1 MREIQGHGVA
11 MITPF
16 NGDGSID
23 FDAIPVIVNHLIAGG
38 VDYLV
43 VLGTTAETA
52 TLTKAEKIAL
62 VDKIIE
68 INAGRLPLVLGLGGN
83 HTQELI
89 GMFDWFNLSSFTAL
103 LSVSPYYNKPNQ
115 EGLYQHF
122 KTIANHSSLPVIL
135 YNVPSRTGVNIDPE
149 TVLRLAEDFD
159 NIVALKEASGDFQQA
174 QTLMKLCP
182 PDFSILSGDD
192 EMSLP
197 MIMAGAKGVISV
209 IGNAMPEQYSKI
221 IQEGLKRNVD
231 EAYSM
236 QYQLLDLIRMI
247 YFEGNPTGIKVLME
261 TLGLCENNLRLPL
274 VPGSKELTLQLKEE
288 LKRVCPFKPIILI
301 KFQCFI
307 VLNN

>member
-274 VPGSKELTLQLKEE
+274 VPASKELTLQLKEE
-288 LKRVCPFKPIILI
+288 LKKGMPI
-301 KFQCFI
+301 QTP
-307 VLNN
+307 

>member
-68 INAGRLPLVLGLGGN
+68 VNAGRLPLVLGLGGN
-83 HTQELI
+83 HTQELL

-122 KTIANHSSLPVIL
+122 KTIANHSSLPIIL
-135 YNVPSRTGVNIDPE
+135 YNVPSRTGVNIASE

-197 MIMAGAKGVISV
+197 MILAGAKGVISV

-221 IQEGLKRNVD
+221 IQEGLRRNVD
-231 EAYSM
+231 EAYSI

-274 VPGSKELTLQLKEE
+274 VPASKELTLQLKEE
-288 LKRVCPFKPIILI
+288 LKKGMPI
-301 KFQCFI
+301 QTPQS
-307 VLNN
+307 

>member
-1 MREIQGHGVA
+1 MREIKGHGVA

-16 NGDGSID
+16 KADGSID
-23 FDAIPVIVNHLIAGG
+23 FDAIPIIVNHLINGG
-38 VDYLV
+38 IDFLV

-52 TLTKAEKIAL
+52 TLTKLEKIAL

-68 INAGRLPLVLGLGGN
+68 VNSDRLPLVLGLGGN
-83 HTQELI
+83 NTQELL

-122 KTIANHSSLPVIL
+122 KTIANNSSIPLIL
-135 YNVPSRTGVNIDPE
+135 YNVPSRTGVNIAPE
-149 TVLRLAEDFD
+149 TVLRLAKDFD
-159 NIVALKEASGDFQQA
+159 NIIALKEASGDFHQA

-182 PDFSILSGDD
+182 PNFSILSGDD

-197 MIMAGAKGVISV
+197 MILAGAKGVISV
-209 IGNAMPEQYSKI
+209 IGNAIPEQYSRI
-221 IQEGLKRNVD
+221 IKEGLSRNVD
-231 EAYSM
+231 EAYLI

-261 TLGLCENNLRLPL
+261 TLDLCENNLRLPL
-274 VPGSKELTLQLKEE
+274 VPASKELTLQLKEE
-288 LKRVCPFKPIILI
+288 LKKGMPI
-301 KFQCFI
+301 Q
-307 VLNN
+307 NPQS

>member
-16 NGDGSID
+16 KADGSID
-23 FDAIPVIVNHLIAGG
+23 FDAIPIIVNHLINGG
-38 VDYLV
+38 IDFLV

-52 TLTKAEKIAL
+52 TLTKSEKITL
-62 VDKIIE
+62 VEKIIE
-68 INAGRLPLVLGLGGN
+68 VNSDRLPLVLGLGGN
-83 HTQELI
+83 NTQELL
-89 GMFDWFNLSSFTAL
+89 GMFDWFNLSSFNAL
-103 LSVSPYYNKPNQ
+103 LSVTPYYNKPNQ

-122 KTIANHSSLPVIL
+122 KTIANNSNLPVIL
-135 YNVPSRTGVNIDPE
+135 YNVPSRTGVNIAPE

-182 PDFSILSGDD
+182 PNFSILSGDD

-197 MIMAGAKGVISV
+197 MILAGAKGVISV
-209 IGNAMPEQYSKI
+209 IGNAIPEQYSRI
-221 IQEGLKRNVD
+221 IKEGLSRNVD
-231 EAYSM
+231 KAYLI

-247 YFEGNPTGIKVLME
+247 YLEGNPTGIKVLME

-274 VPGSKELTLQLKEE
+274 IPTSKELTLQLKKE
-288 LKRVCPFKPIILI
+288 LKKVMPI
-301 KFQCFI
+301 QTPQS
-307 VLNN
+307 

>member
-68 INAGRLPLVLGLGGN
+68 VNAGRLPLVLGLGGN
-83 HTQELI
+83 HTQELL

-122 KTIANHSSLPVIL
+122 KTIANHSSLPIIL
-135 YNVPSRTGVNIDPE
+135 YNVPSRTGVNIASE

-174 QTLMKLCP
+174 QKLMKLCP
-182 PDFSILSGDD
+182 TDFSILSGDD

-197 MIMAGAKGVISV
+197 MILAGAKGVISV

-221 IQEGLKRNVD
+221 IQEGLKGNVD
-231 EAYSM
+231 EAYSI

-274 VPGSKELTLQLKEE
+274 VPASKELTLQLKEE
-288 LKRVCPFKPIILI
+288 LKKGMPI
-301 KFQCFI
+301 QTPQS
-307 VLNN
+307 

>member
-62 VDKIIE
+62 VDKVIE
-68 INAGRLPLVLGLGGN
+68 VNAGRLPLVLGLGGN
-83 HTQELI
+83 HTQELL

-122 KTIANHSSLPVIL
+122 KTIANHSSLPIIL
-135 YNVPSRTGVNIDPE
+135 YNVPSRTGVNIAPE

-197 MIMAGAKGVISV
+197 MILAGAKGVISV

-221 IQEGLKRNVD
+221 IQEGLKRNVE
-231 EAYSM
+231 EAYSI

-274 VPGSKELTLQLKEE
+274 VPASKELTLQLKEE
-288 LKRVCPFKPIILI
+288 LKKGMPI
-301 KFQCFI
+301 QTPQS
-307 VLNN
+307 

>member
-16 NGDGSID
+16 KADGSID
-23 FDAIPVIVNHLIAGG
+23 FNAIPMIVNHLINGG
-38 VDYLV
+38 IDFLV

-52 TLTKAEKIAL
+52 TLSKLEKIAL
-62 VDKIIE
+62 VEKIIE
-68 INAGRLPLVLGLGGN
+68 VNSDRLPLVLGLGGN
-83 HTQELI
+83 NTQELL

-103 LSVSPYYNKPNQ
+103 LSVTPYYNKPNQ

-122 KTIANHSSLPVIL
+122 KTIANNSNLPVIL
-135 YNVPSRTGVNIDPE
+135 YNVPSRTGVNIAPE

-182 PDFSILSGDD
+182 PNFFILSGDD

-197 MIMAGAKGVISV
+197 MILAGAKGVISV
-209 IGNAMPEQYSKI
+209 IGNAIPEQYSRI
-221 IQEGLKRNVD
+221 IKEGLSRNVD
-231 EAYSM
+231 KAYII

-261 TLGLCENNLRLPL
+261 TLDLCENYLRLPL
-274 VPGSKELTLQLKEE
+274 VPTSKKLTLQLKEE
-288 LKRVCPFKPIILI
+288 LKKVMPI
-301 KFQCFI
+301 QTPQS
-307 VLNN
+307 

>member
-68 INAGRLPLVLGLGGN
+68 VNAGRLPLVLGLGGN
-83 HTQELI
+83 HTQELL

-122 KTIANHSSLPVIL
+122 KTIANHSSLPIIL
-135 YNVPSRTGVNIDPE
+135 YNVPSRTGVNIAPE

-197 MIMAGAKGVISV
+197 MILAGAKGVISV

-231 EAYSM
+231 EAYSI

-274 VPGSKELTLQLKEE
+274 VPASKELTLQLKEE
-288 LKRVCPFKPIILI
+288 LKKGMPIETP
-301 KFQCFI
+301 QS
-307 VLNN
+307 

>member
-62 VDKIIE
+62 VDKVIE
-68 INAGRLPLVLGLGGN
+68 VNAGRLPLVLGLGGN
-83 HTQELI
+83 HTQELL

-122 KTIANHSSLPVIL
+122 KTIANHSSLPIIL
-135 YNVPSRTGVNIDPE
+135 YNVPSRTGVNIAPE

-197 MIMAGAKGVISV
+197 MILAGAKGVISV

-221 IQEGLKRNVD
+221 IQEGLKRKVD
-231 EAYSM
+231 EAYSI

-274 VPGSKELTLQLKEE
+274 VPASKELTLQLKEE
-288 LKRVCPFKPIILI
+288 LKKGMPI
-301 KFQCFI
+301 QTPQS
-307 VLNN
+307 

>member
-68 INAGRLPLVLGLGGN
+68 VNAGRLPLVLGLGGN
-83 HTQELI
+83 HTQELL

-122 KTIANHSSLPVIL
+122 KTIANHSSLPIIL
-135 YNVPSRTGVNIDPE
+135 YNVPSRTGVNIAPE

-197 MIMAGAKGVISV
+197 MILAGAKGVISV

-221 IQEGLKRNVD
+221 IQEGLKGNVD
-231 EAYSM
+231 EAYSI

-274 VPGSKELTLQLKEE
+274 VPASKELTLQLKEE
-288 LKRVCPFKPIILI
+288 LKKGIPI
-301 KFQCFI
+301 QTPQS
-307 VLNN
+307 

>member
-68 INAGRLPLVLGLGGN
+68 VNAGRLPLVLGLGGN
-83 HTQELI
+83 HTQELL

-122 KTIANHSSLPVIL
+122 KTIANHSSLPIIL
-135 YNVPSRTGVNIDPE
+135 YNVPSRTGVNIAPE

-197 MIMAGAKGVISV
+197 MILAGAKGVISV

-231 EAYSM
+231 EAYSI

-274 VPGSKELTLQLKEE
+274 VPASKELTLQLKEE
-288 LKRVCPFKPIILI
+288 LKKGIPI
-301 KFQCFI
+301 QTPQS
-307 VLNN
+307 

>member
-38 VDYLV
+38 VNYLV

-68 INAGRLPLVLGLGGN
+68 VNAGRLPLVLGLGGN
-83 HTQELI
+83 HTQELL

-122 KTIANHSSLPVIL
+122 KTIANHSSLPIIL
-135 YNVPSRTGVNIDPE
+135 YNVPSRTGVNIAPE

-197 MIMAGAKGVISV
+197 MILAGAKGVISV

-221 IQEGLKRNVD
+221 IQEGLKGNVD
-231 EAYSM
+231 EAYSI

-274 VPGSKELTLQLKEE
+274 VPASKELTLQLKEE
-288 LKRVCPFKPIILI
+288 LKKGMPI
-301 KFQCFI
+301 QTPQS
-307 VLNN
+307 

>member
-16 NGDGSID
+16 KADGSID
-23 FDAIPVIVNHLIAGG
+23 FDAIPIILNHLIDGG
-38 VDYLV
+38 IDFLV

-52 TLTKAEKIAL
+52 TLTKLEKIAL
-62 VDKIIE
+62 VEKIIE
-68 INAGRLPLVLGLGGN
+68 VNSDRLPLVLGLGGN
-83 HTQELI
+83 NTQELL

-103 LSVSPYYNKPNQ
+103 LSVTPYYNKPNQ

-122 KTIANHSSLPVIL
+122 KTIANNSNLPVIL
-135 YNVPSRTGVNIDPE
+135 YNVPSRTGVNIAPE

-182 PDFSILSGDD
+182 PNFSILSGDD

-197 MIMAGAKGVISV
+197 MILAGAKGVISV
-209 IGNAMPEQYSKI
+209 IGNAIPEQYSRI
-221 IQEGLKRNVD
+221 IKEGLSRNVD
-231 EAYSM
+231 KAYLI

-274 VPGSKELTLQLKEE
+274 VPSTKELTLELKEE
-288 LKRVCPFKPIILI
+288 LKKVMPI
-301 KFQCFI
+301 
-307 VLNN
+307 

>member
-68 INAGRLPLVLGLGGN
+68 VNAGRLPLVLGLGGN
-83 HTQELI
+83 HTQELL

-122 KTIANHSSLPVIL
+122 KTIANHSSLPIIL
-135 YNVPSRTGVNIDPE
+135 YNVPSRTGVNIAPE
-149 TVLRLAEDFD
+149 TVLGLAEDFD

-197 MIMAGAKGVISV
+197 MILAGAKGVISV

-221 IQEGLKRNVD
+221 IQEGLKGNVD
-231 EAYSM
+231 EAYSI

-274 VPGSKELTLQLKEE
+274 VPASKELTLQLKEE
-288 LKRVCPFKPIILI
+288 LKKGMPI
-301 KFQCFI
+301 QTPQS
-307 VLNN
+307 

>member
-16 NGDGSID
+16 KADGSID
-23 FDAIPVIVNHLIAGG
+23 FDAIPIILNHLIDGG
-38 VDYLV
+38 IDFLV

-52 TLTKAEKIAL
+52 TLTKLEKIAL
-62 VDKIIE
+62 VEKIIE
-68 INAGRLPLVLGLGGN
+68 VNSDRLPLVLGLGGN
-83 HTQELI
+83 NTQELL

-103 LSVSPYYNKPNQ
+103 LSVTPYYNKPNQ

-122 KTIANHSSLPVIL
+122 KTIANNSKLPIIL
-135 YNVPSRTGVNIDPE
+135 YNVPSRTGINITPE

-174 QTLMKLCP
+174 QKLLKLCP
-182 PDFSILSGDD
+182 PNFSILSGDD

-197 MIMAGAKGVISV
+197 MILAGAKGVISV
-209 IGNAMPEQYSKI
+209 IGNAIPEQYSRI
-221 IQEGLKRNVD
+221 IKEGLSKNVD
-231 EAYSM
+231 KAYLI

-274 VPGSKELTLQLKEE
+274 VPSTKELTLQLKEE
-288 LKRVCPFKPIILI
+288 LKKVMPI
-301 KFQCFI
+301 
-307 VLNN
+307 